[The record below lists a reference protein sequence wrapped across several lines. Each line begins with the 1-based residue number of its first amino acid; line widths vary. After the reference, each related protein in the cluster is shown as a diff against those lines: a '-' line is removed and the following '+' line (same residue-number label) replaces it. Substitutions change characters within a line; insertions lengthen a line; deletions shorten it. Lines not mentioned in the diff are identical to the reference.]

1 MELLAIALGGVSGFL
16 AYSAAGD
23 SALPAWAQ
31 WVLAIVTA
39 LPAFL
44 LFLQRLIAVIFALV
58 DYVKAKK
65 TKDTADDKEAEAEY
79 QKALDNLKEAIGAIA
94 KDKSEDNDNGTNSK

>member
-39 LPAFL
+39 LPSFML
-44 LFLQRLIAVIFALV
+44 LLQRLIAVIFALAN
-58 DYVKAKK
+58 YCKAKK
-65 TKDTADDKEAEAEY
+65 TKEATDDKEAEEEF
-79 QKALDNLKEAIGAIA
+79 QKALEELKDAVGAIA
-94 KDKSEDNDNGTNSK
+94 KDKEDGTNGTDGK